1 MVQTTT
7 GINVFSD
14 MNTWIDFIII
24 PCKSKDFNKAKEV
37 IEKAYDDWWTVP
49 DAEFEPIGD
58 WVSDKL
64 KENGIEFEIYF
75 KYEEEEESDQY
86 V

>member
-1 MVQTTT
+1 MIQVTS

-24 PCKSKDFNKAKEV
+24 PANYEDFTKAEEIV
-37 IEKAYDDWWTVP
+37 RKAYDDWWTLP
-49 DAEFEPIGD
+49 DAEFEPIAD
-58 WVSDKL
+58 WICRCLNNND
-64 KENGIEFEIYF
+64 IEFEIYL
-75 KYEEEEESDQY
+75 KNEEE

>member
-1 MVQTTT
+1 MIQKRNC
-7 GINVFSD
+7 ILIYSD
-14 MNTWIDFIII
+14 MNTWIDFCILV
-24 PCKSKDFNKAKEV
+24 SDKDFNKAKEV

-49 DAEFEPIGD
+49 DTEFEPIGD

>member
-37 IEKAYDDWWTVP
+37 IENAYDDWWTVP
-49 DAEFEPIGD
+49 DAEFEPIAD
-58 WVSDKL
+58 WICRCLD
-64 KENGIEFEIYF
+64 NNDIEFEIYF
-75 KYEEEEESDQY
+75 KNEEESD
-86 V
+86 

>member
-24 PCKSKDFNKAKEV
+24 PCKSKDFTKAEEIV
-37 IEKAYDDWWTVP
+37 SKAYDDWWTLP
-49 DAEFEPIGD
+49 DAEFEPIAD
-58 WVSDKL
+58 WVSRCL
-64 KENGIEFEIYF
+64 TENDIEFDIYF
-75 KYEEEEESDQY
+75 KNEEED
-86 V
+86 

>member
-1 MVQTTT
+1 MIQKQNC
-7 GINVFSD
+7 ILIYSD
-14 MNTWIDFIII
+14 MNTWIDFCILV
-24 PCKSKDFNKAKEV
+24 SDKDFNKAKEV

-75 KYEEEEESDQY
+75 KYEEEEESY
-86 V
+86 

>member
-1 MVQTTT
+1 MIQKRNC
-7 GINVFSD
+7 ILIYSD

-24 PCKSKDFNKAKEV
+24 PSKSKDLNKAKEV

-75 KYEEEEESDQY
+75 KHEEEEESD
-86 V
+86 